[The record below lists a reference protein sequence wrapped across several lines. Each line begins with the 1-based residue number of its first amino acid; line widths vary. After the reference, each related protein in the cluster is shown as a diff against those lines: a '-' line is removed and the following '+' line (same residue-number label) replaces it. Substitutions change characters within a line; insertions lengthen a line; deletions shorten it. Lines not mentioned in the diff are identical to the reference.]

1 MSVHSTR
8 FKGGIP
14 LNTTGA
20 TETTLCSFATE
31 SDKTYLV
38 VARVVAREIDG
49 GNEAAGYVRIG
60 TFHNDGG
67 TLALVGSVTASHTA
81 EITAGWDCTLDA
93 SGTNIRVRVTGAA
106 DTSVLWKGWLEVTE
120 NGADGNP

>member
-1 MSVHSTR
+1 MPKHNTV

-14 LNTTGA
+14 VSTTDA
-20 TETTLCSFATE
+20 TETSLATFQTE

-38 VARVVAREIDG
+38 VARVIGREISG

-67 TLALVGSVTASHTA
+67 TLALVGSVSATHTA

-93 SGTNIRVRVTGAA
+93 SGTTIRVRVTGAA
-106 DTSVLWKGWLEVTE
+106 ATDILWEGWLEVTE
-120 NGADGNP
+120 NGAS